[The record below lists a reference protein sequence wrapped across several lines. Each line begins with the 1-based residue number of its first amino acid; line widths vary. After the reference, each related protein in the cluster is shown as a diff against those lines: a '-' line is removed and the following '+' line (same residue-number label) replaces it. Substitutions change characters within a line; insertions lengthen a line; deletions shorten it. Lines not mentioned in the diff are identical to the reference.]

1 MILRSSPL
9 GGALLAGSLLLSLG
23 PGCGQ
28 KQQPANPQTQESPTM
43 PAPAMASPTA
53 TLSPTTTPSTTAT
66 VSLAATAS
74 PTPPAS
80 PTPTPLA
87 GTYALNDPGATERIK
102 TAIEFSVKGMSIG
115 EGDARKALED
125 ANLPPPE
132 QITIWYTPTEV
143 TITSNVT
150 GSLKTPANGK
160 PIEWTWKG
168 DKYDV
173 STKWENDTLVRT
185 FLRAGRMR
193 VNTYSLEEGG
203 KTVSLHVQA
212 TGKGLILGVP
222 ITSLKHPLDYVLHYK
237 RISK

>member
-1 MILRSSPL
+1 MTLTSLPL
-9 GGALLAGSLLLSLG
+9 GAALLAGSLLLSLS

-28 KQQPANPQTQESPTM
+28 KQQPANPQTPESPTT
-43 PAPAMASPTA
+43 PAPAMVSPTA
-53 TLSPTTTPSTTAT
+53 TLSPTTAPSPTVSQAAT
-66 VSLAATAS
+66 VS

-80 PTPTPLA
+80 PTPTPLT
-87 GTYALNDPGATERIK
+87 GTYALSDPGATERIK
-102 TAIEFSVKGMSIG
+102 TAIEFSVKDMVG
-115 EGDARKALED
+115 EGDARKALME

-132 QITIWYTPTEV
+132 QITIGYTPTDV

-160 PIEWTWKG
+160 PIKWTWKG

-173 STKWENDTLVRT
+173 STKWENDKLVRT
-185 FLRAGRMR
+185 FSREGRER

-203 KTVSLHVQA
+203 KTVSLHVHA
-212 TGKGLILGVP
+212 TGKVVFLHIE
-222 ITSLKHPLDYVLHYK
+222 ITSLTHPLDYVLHYK